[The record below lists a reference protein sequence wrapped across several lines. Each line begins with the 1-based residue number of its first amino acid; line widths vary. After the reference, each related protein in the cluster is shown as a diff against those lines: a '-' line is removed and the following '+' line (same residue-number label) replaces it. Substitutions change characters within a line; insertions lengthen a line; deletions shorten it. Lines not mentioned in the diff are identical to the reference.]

1 MQILIWRGEFS
12 GRYTDPLQIEKQQL
26 FTEIRGLYFIQLGE
40 KYSEPAHP
48 TVLLLDPNLAGEFS
62 ARYTDLVHIVT
73 ITPAKI
79 LMHPRMAPNG
89 AMPRASRGVH
99 TKEDRNTN
107 LDKITKFQ
115 ATKVFSPGNIV
126 MGLKKLSKR

>member
-1 MQILIWRGEFS
+1 
-12 GRYTDPLQIEKQQL
+12 
-26 FTEIRGLYFIQLGE
+26 
-40 KYSEPAHP
+40 
-48 TVLLLDPNLAGEFS
+48 
-62 ARYTDLVHIVT
+62 
-73 ITPAKI
+73 
-79 LMHPRMAPNG
+79 MHPRMAPNG

-126 MGLKKLSKR
+126 MGLKKLSKRWKMWIITDRSASHNIVNVQLKFGKHPFQEAENIRGRYNDVILEKQRLDQEVASLRR